1 MELAGLLIVSTG
13 ISLFPFAYDSYPW
26 VPVLIIGVG
35 AAFVFAQ
42 RRIRKSREHE
52 LDRLRA
58 RGREAGTINFPAI
71 RLLDD

>member
-13 ISLFPFAYDSYPW
+13 ISLFPFAYGSYPW

-42 RRIRKSREHE
+42 RRIRKSREQE